1 MTLSNNQISIIGVG
15 CLAIVIFIVFVP
27 IIAVDVDQPNSLA
40 VCITVPCEDMVVIQ
54 EKKTLLE
61 FVSND
66 ENTEF
71 LTRINPDTP
80 SLPDDCCLPLAP
92 DGNDDVGACIE
103 IYQPVCG
110 DDGQTYSNE
119 CFLSLS
125 ENVEID
131 HLGMC

>member
-1 MTLSNNQISIIGVG
+1 MTLTNNQISIIGVG
-15 CLAIVIFIVFVP
+15 CLLFIILIIFVP
-27 IIAVDVDQPNSLA
+27 IIPEPKQ
-40 VCITVPCEDMVVIQ
+40 CITTPCDQFITILDAIQ
-54 EKKTLLE
+54 KIDFSTDTETL
-61 FVSND
+61 SQ
-66 ENTEF
+66 
-71 LTRINPDTP
+71 
-80 SLPDDCCLPLAP
+80 LAP
-92 DGNDDVGACIE
+92 DDVIENPNACIE